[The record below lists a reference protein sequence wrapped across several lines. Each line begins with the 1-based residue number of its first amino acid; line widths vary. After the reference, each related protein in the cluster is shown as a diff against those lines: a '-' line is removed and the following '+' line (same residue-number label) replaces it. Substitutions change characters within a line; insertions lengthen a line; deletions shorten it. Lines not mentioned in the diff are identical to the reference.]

1 MDPYKLALALIGLA
15 LIGATW
21 LPHLLKRHPVTFPIV
36 YVVLGIVLYA
46 LPLHL
51 PDPDPFEYSV
61 VAERLTELVVLVALV
76 GAGLRIDTPFG
87 WRRWAP
93 TWRLLGFTMPLC
105 ILAGAWLGHSL
116 LGLGLAS
123 ALLLGAALA
132 PTDPVLASDVQVGGP
147 GEGKEDPVRFA
158 LTSEAGLNDG
168 LAFPFVWLAIAL
180 SLVASGTN
188 PDWFARWLWLD
199 VGWRIGGGVLIG
211 WVVGYGLMHLI
222 FRSRTDVTLS
232 RTSDGLA
239 ALAITLFVYGV
250 AELCHA
256 YGFLAV
262 FVAAVV
268 IRHHTRSH
276 EYHETLNL
284 FAEQCERLLT
294 ALLLILLGGTI
305 SNGVLAPLQWVDLG
319 FALAFVLLV
328 RPLAGW
334 LSLARSALPA
344 RERWAIS
351 VFGIRGMG
359 SFYYLAFA
367 FNHGR
372 FDDHPRLWAIVTL
385 VVLLSVLLHGLS
397 ANKVLARLDAWRERR
412 GQKRKPTPAPVPEPP
427 AAKPRRKPAPR
438 KPAPS
443 RGRARAATKAR

>member
-1 MDPYKLALALIGLA
+1 MIPALPTDALPNPDAYKLLLALIGLA

-21 LPHLLKRHPVTFPIV
+21 LPHLLKRHPLTFPII
-36 YVVLGIVLYA
+36 YVVLGVVLYA
-46 LPLHL
+46 LPLRL
-51 PDPDPFEYSV
+51 PDPDPIEYGLV
-61 VAERLTELVVLVALV
+61 TERLTELVVLVALV

-87 WRRWAP
+87 WRRWSA
-93 TWRLLGFTMPLC
+93 TWRLLAIAMPLC
-105 ILAGAWLGHSL
+105 ILAAAWLGQQL

-123 ALLLGAALA
+123 AVLLGAVLA
-132 PTDPVLASDVQVGGP
+132 PTDPVLASDVLVGGP
-147 GEGKEDPVRFA
+147 GEGGEDPVRFT

-180 SLVASGTN
+180 AAWLAGDAE
-188 PDWFARWLWLD
+188 PGWFGRWLWLD
-199 VGWRIGGGVLIG
+199 VGWRVGAGVAIGYVL
-211 WVVGYGLMHLI
+211 GYGLMHVI
-222 FRSRTDVTLS
+222 FRVGHDHTLS

-239 ALAITLFVYGV
+239 ALAITLVVYGV
-250 AELCHA
+250 AELCHS

-268 IRHHTRSH
+268 VRQHERSH

-294 ALLLILLGGTI
+294 AVLLILLGGTVAG
-305 SNGVLAPLQWVDLG
+305 GVLTALRPLDVA
-319 FALAFVLLV
+319 FALAFVLMV

-334 LSLARSALPA
+334 VALARSRLPA
-344 RERWAIS
+344 RERWAVS

-367 FNHGR
+367 FNHGD

-385 VVLLSVLLHGLS
+385 VVLLSILLHGLS
-397 ANKVLARLDAWRERR
+397 ATSAMARLDAWRARRTRR
-412 GQKRKPTPAPVPEPP
+412 GIKTALD
-427 AAKPRRKPAPR
+427 
-438 KPAPS
+438 
-443 RGRARAATKAR
+443 

>member
-21 LPHLLKRHPVTFPIV
+21 LPHLLKRQSLTFPIV
-36 YVVLGIVLYA
+36 YVTLGIVLYG
-46 LPLHL
+46 LPLQL
-51 PDPDPFEYSV
+51 PDPDPFEYGV

-87 WRRWAP
+87 WRRWSP
-93 TWRLLGFTMPLC
+93 TWRLLGLTMPLC
-105 ILAGAWLGHSL
+105 ILAGAWLGQHL

-123 ALLLGAALA
+123 AVLLGAVLA

-147 GEGKEDPVRFA
+147 GTGEEDPVRFA

-180 SLVASGTN
+180 SLLAGGVEPG
-188 PDWFARWLWLD
+188 WFARWLWLD
-199 VGWRIGGGVLIG
+199 VAWRVGGGVLIG
-211 WVVGYGLMHLI
+211 GLVGYGLMHVI
-222 FRSRTDVTLS
+222 FRSPTDINLA
-232 RTSDGLA
+232 RTSDGLT

-250 AELCHA
+250 AELCQA

-262 FVAAVV
+262 FVAALV
-268 IRHHTRSH
+268 IRHHERSNA
-276 EYHETLNL
+276 YHQTLNQ

-294 ALLLILLGGTI
+294 ALLLILLGGTVSI
-305 SNGVLAPLQWVDLG
+305 GVLGPLRWVDVA
-319 FALAFVLLV
+319 FALVFVLLV

-334 LSLARSALPA
+334 LALARSALPA
-344 RERWAIS
+344 RERWVIS

-372 FDDHPRLWAIVTL
+372 FDDHPRLWAVVTL
-385 VVLLSVLLHGLS
+385 VVLLSVLLHGIS
-397 ANKVLARLDAWRERR
+397 AHGVMARLDSWRARRSRERAPHPD
-412 GQKRKPTPAPVPEPP
+412 PTGP
-427 AAKPRRKPAPR
+427 
-438 KPAPS
+438 
-443 RGRARAATKAR
+443 GRTTSGSDSP

>member
-21 LPHLLKRHPVTFPIV
+21 LPHLLKRHSLTFPMV
-36 YVVLGIVLYA
+36 YVTLGLLLYA
-46 LPLHL
+46 LPLQL

-61 VAERLTELVVLVALV
+61 TAERLTELVVLVALV

-87 WRRWAP
+87 WRRWSP
-93 TWRLLGFTMPLC
+93 TWRLLGLTMPLC
-105 ILAGAWLGHSL
+105 ILAGAWLGHQL

-123 ALLLGAALA
+123 AVLLGAALA

-147 GEGKEDPVRFA
+147 GEGEEDSVRFA

-180 SLVASGTN
+180 SVLAGGAE
-188 PDWFARWLWLD
+188 PGWAGPGWFMRWLWLD
-199 VGWRIGGGVLIG
+199 VAWRVGGGVLIG
-211 WVVGYGLMHLI
+211 GALGYGLMQVI
-222 FRSRTDVTLS
+222 FRTPTDAKLS

-262 FVAAVV
+262 FVAALV
-268 IRHHTRSH
+268 IRNHERSDT
-276 EYHETLNL
+276 YHGTLNL

-305 SNGVLAPLQWVDLG
+305 SIGVLGPLRWVDVA

-334 LSLARSALPA
+334 LALARSALPT
-344 RERWAIS
+344 RERWVIS

-385 VVLLSVLLHGLS
+385 VVLLSVLLHGIS
-397 ANKVLARLDAWRERR
+397 ANGVMARLDAWRAQR
-412 GQKRKPTPAPVPEPP
+412 GQRRQP
-427 AAKPRRKPAPR
+427 AKPSTLRREEPGQDAPQR
-438 KPAPS
+438 AL
-443 RGRARAATKAR
+443 RARIKPV

>member
-21 LPHLLKRHPVTFPIV
+21 LPHLLKRHPLSFPIV
-36 YVVLGIVLYA
+36 YVTLGVVLYA
-46 LPLHL
+46 LPLQL
-51 PDPDPFEYSV
+51 PDPDPFEYGV

-93 TWRLLGFTMPLC
+93 TWRLLALTMPLC
-105 ILAGAWLGHSL
+105 ILAGAWLGQSM

-132 PTDPVLASDVQVGGP
+132 PTDPVLASNVQVGAP
-147 GEGKEDPVRFA
+147 GSGEEDPVRFA

-180 SLVASGTN
+180 SLLAGGAET
-188 PDWFARWLWLD
+188 DWADPAWFVRWLWLD
-199 VGWRIGGGVLIG
+199 VAWRAGGGVLIG
-211 WVVGYGLMHLI
+211 GAVGYGLMHVI
-222 FRSRTDVTLS
+222 FRTAADAKLS

-262 FVAAVV
+262 FVAALV
-268 IRHHTRSH
+268 IRHHERSH
-276 EYHETLNL
+276 AYHGTLNL

-305 SNGVLAPLQWVDLG
+305 SIGVLGPLRWVDVA
-319 FALAFVLLV
+319 FALIFVLLV

-334 LSLARSALPA
+334 LSLARSALPT
-344 RERWAIS
+344 RERWVIS
-351 VFGIRGMG
+351 VFGIRGIG

-385 VVLLSVLLHGLS
+385 VVLLSVLLHGIS
-397 ANKVLARLDAWRERR
+397 AHGVMARLDAWRARR
-412 GQKRKPTPAPVPEPP
+412 A
-427 AAKPRRKPAPR
+427 
-438 KPAPS
+438 
-443 RGRARAATKAR
+443 RGRGPHPEAARSRRAASAPESP

>member
-21 LPHLLKRHPVTFPIV
+21 LPHLLKRHSLTFPMV
-36 YVVLGIVLYA
+36 YVTLGLLLYA
-46 LPLHL
+46 LPLQL

-61 VAERLTELVVLVALV
+61 TAERLTELVVLVALV

-87 WRRWAP
+87 WRRWSP
-93 TWRLLGFTMPLC
+93 TWRLLGLTMPLC
-105 ILAGAWLGHSL
+105 ILAGAWLGHQL

-123 ALLLGAALA
+123 AVLLGAALA

-147 GEGKEDPVRFA
+147 GEGKEDSVRFA

-180 SLVASGTN
+180 SLLAGGPQSGWTD
-188 PDWFARWLWLD
+188 PGWFMRWLWLD
-199 VGWRIGGGVLIG
+199 VAWRVGGGVLIG
-211 WVVGYGLMHLI
+211 GALGYGLMQVI
-222 FRSRTDVTLS
+222 FRTPTDAKLS

-262 FVAAVV
+262 FVAALV
-268 IRHHTRSH
+268 IRNHERSDA
-276 EYHETLNL
+276 YHGTLNL

-305 SNGVLAPLQWVDLG
+305 SIGVLGPLRWVDVA

-334 LSLARSALPA
+334 LALARSALPT
-344 RERWAIS
+344 RERWVIS

-385 VVLLSVLLHGLS
+385 VVLLSVLLHGIS
-397 ANKVLARLDAWRERR
+397 ANGVMERLDAWRAQR
-412 GQKRKPTPAPVPEPP
+412 GQRRQP
-427 AAKPRRKPAPR
+427 AKPSTLQRDEPGQDAPQ
-438 KPAPS
+438 
-443 RGRARAATKAR
+443 RALSARIKTV

>member
-21 LPHLLKRHPVTFPIV
+21 LPHLLKRHSLTFPMV
-36 YVVLGIVLYA
+36 YVTLGLLLYA
-46 LPLHL
+46 LPLQL

-61 VAERLTELVVLVALV
+61 TAERLTELVVLVALV

-87 WRRWAP
+87 WRRWSP
-93 TWRLLGFTMPLC
+93 TWRLLGLTMPLC
-105 ILAGAWLGHSL
+105 ILAGAWLGQQL

-123 ALLLGAALA
+123 AVLLGAALA

-147 GEGKEDPVRFA
+147 GEGEEDSVRFA

-180 SLVASGTN
+180 SVLAGGAE
-188 PDWFARWLWLD
+188 PGWAGPGWFMRWLWLD
-199 VGWRIGGGVLIG
+199 VAWRVGGGVLIG
-211 WVVGYGLMHLI
+211 GALGYGLMQVI
-222 FRSRTDVTLS
+222 FRTPTDAKLS

-262 FVAAVV
+262 FVAALV
-268 IRHHTRSH
+268 IRNHERSDT
-276 EYHETLNL
+276 YHGTLNL

-305 SNGVLAPLQWVDLG
+305 SIGVLGPLRWVDVA

-334 LSLARSALPA
+334 LALARSALPT
-344 RERWAIS
+344 RERWVIS

-385 VVLLSVLLHGLS
+385 VVLLSVLLHGIS
-397 ANKVLARLDAWRERR
+397 ANGVMARLDAWRAQR
-412 GQKRKPTPAPVPEPP
+412 GQRRQP
-427 AAKPRRKPAPR
+427 AKPSTLRREEPGQDAPQR
-438 KPAPS
+438 AL
-443 RGRARAATKAR
+443 RARIKPV